1 MSIHDRDSE
10 AEIAERQMFLEKAT
24 RSIAELKPD
33 VSSLA
38 DIVVF
43 LEVLGYTNK
52 QASEHGFQDLADL
65 ARNVQEFSGYYD
77 AEGDLPL
84 RLTIPIRS
92 LGRRTAEAFTVAYPW
107 VASYAVL
114 LIFGVSLF
122 LSEILPLDATTA
134 FVIGIY
140 SGLVISGGMSSF
152 GRLFGFYD
160 SQLNRSESRRI
171 LKRYY
176 ALLLIML
183 LAMTSIMYTA
193 GHVQGIPVHLINI
206 SVASVWALSVL
217 MSSFMIIYSKRKI
230 MVIVYTYSIG
240 LAALLSFY
248 FLSANLLPD
257 VTTRYFYSLAI
268 AVVVMSIP
276 SVYYHY
282 SVFEQKNSSKRADNP
297 TFYSPVSAIKN
308 TLKSRFRVQM
318 REILPYFIYGMLFFC
333 ILFGDR
339 IVSWVYSPIHFVG
352 GVHFFMLFNTEYH
365 SGADSALVALFP
377 SLIIQYVMLAPLHD
391 ELYNLSQSSSIS
403 ETAKIQHF
411 LSVRYK
417 KMIATTVVST
427 IAVGG
432 TMIYFGPLI
441 MAVLH
446 GSLLST
452 QIYDVAVISNIFM
465 AVFGG
470 NAMFL
475 TFMNKIRNVCVI
487 GAVGVLFVGG
497 IGYFLGSF
505 GFQYIVFAYLGESIL
520 LAIASFAIVRKGLD
534 EAASIHLSRFV

>member
-1 MSIHDRDSE
+1 
-10 AEIAERQMFLEKAT
+10 MFLEKAT

-240 LAALLSFY
+240 LATLL
-248 FLSANLLPD
+248 
-257 VTTRYFYSLAI
+257 
-268 AVVVMSIP
+268 
-276 SVYYHY
+276 
-282 SVFEQKNSSKRADNP
+282 
-297 TFYSPVSAIKN
+297 
-308 TLKSRFRVQM
+308 
-318 REILPYFIYGMLFFC
+318 
-333 ILFGDR
+333 
-339 IVSWVYSPIHFVG
+339 
-352 GVHFFMLFNTEYH
+352 
-365 SGADSALVALFP
+365 
-377 SLIIQYVMLAPLHD
+377 
-391 ELYNLSQSSSIS
+391 
-403 ETAKIQHF
+403 
-411 LSVRYK
+411 
-417 KMIATTVVST
+417 
-427 IAVGG
+427 
-432 TMIYFGPLI
+432 
-441 MAVLH
+441 
-446 GSLLST
+446 
-452 QIYDVAVISNIFM
+452 
-465 AVFGG
+465 
-470 NAMFL
+470 
-475 TFMNKIRNVCVI
+475 
-487 GAVGVLFVGG
+487 
-497 IGYFLGSF
+497 
-505 GFQYIVFAYLGESIL
+505 
-520 LAIASFAIVRKGLD
+520 
-534 EAASIHLSRFV
+534 